1 MRPKDYKY
9 EAIKKLQALVYNLE
23 NSKQDYRLED
33 LKTLLKESLQGYD
46 DYLQLKEDK
55 TYIPKTVR
63 KSFK

>member
-9 EAIKKLQALVYNLE
+9 EAIKKLQSLVYNLE

-33 LKTLLKESLQGYD
+33 LKSLLKESLQGYD

-55 TYIPKTVR
+55 NYIPKTVR
-63 KSFK
+63 KSYK

>member
-9 EAIKKLQALVYNLE
+9 QAIKKLQALVYNLE

-33 LKTLLKESLQGYD
+33 LKSLLKESLQGYD
-46 DYLQLKEDK
+46 DYLQLKLDK
-55 TYIPKTVR
+55 DYTPKTVR

>member
-33 LKTLLKESLQGYD
+33 LKSLLKESLQGYD
-46 DYLQLKEDK
+46 DYLQLKLDK
-55 TYIPKTVR
+55 DYTPKTVR
-63 KSFK
+63 KSYK

>member
-9 EAIKKLQALVYNLE
+9 VAIKKLQSLIYNLE
-23 NSKQDYRLED
+23 HSKQDYRLED

>member
-9 EAIKKLQALVYNLE
+9 VAIKKLQSLLYNLE
-23 NSKQDYRLED
+23 HSKQDYRLED

-55 TYIPKTVR
+55 TYTPKTER
-63 KSFK
+63 KSYK

>member
-33 LKTLLKESLQGYD
+33 LKSLLKESLQGYD
-46 DYLQLKEDK
+46 DYLQLKVDK
-55 TYIPKTVR
+55 NYTPKTVR
-63 KSFK
+63 KSYK

>member
-9 EAIKKLQALVYNLE
+9 IAIKKLESLLYNLE

-33 LKTLLKESLQGYD
+33 LKSLLQESIQGYD

-55 TYIPKTVR
+55 NYTPKTIR